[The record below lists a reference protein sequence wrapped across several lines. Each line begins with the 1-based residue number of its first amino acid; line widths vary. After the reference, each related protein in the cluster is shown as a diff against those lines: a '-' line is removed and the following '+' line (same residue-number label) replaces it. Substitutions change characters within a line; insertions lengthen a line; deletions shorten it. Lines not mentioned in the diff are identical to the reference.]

1 MFVDR
6 GVMRQRGVTLIE
18 TILFMIMVSVGVVGL
33 VSVMNPLIRASADP
47 MITKQMV
54 AVAESLLNEVLHQ
67 PYTWC
72 DPDDANA
79 ATAQSYAGCA
89 SNPQNAL
96 GPTPNTETRNGS
108 GGSGEFFD
116 NVRDY
121 AGFSMDDVAD
131 PAGGSVITGYRAEV
145 VITDV
150 AIAQAGGGAPTD
162 PAAAITVTV
171 CRTVTPSAPCAGR
184 ESFALTGYRFRY
196 APRY

>member
-18 TILFMIMVSVGVVGL
+18 TIIFMIMVSVGVVGL

-47 MITKQMV
+47 MLTKQMV
-54 AVAESLLNEVLHQ
+54 AVAESLLNEILHQ

-89 SNPQNAL
+89 SNPQSSL

-121 AGFSMDDVAD
+121 AGFAMDNIAD
-131 PAGGSVITGYRAEV
+131 PAGGSVINGYRAEV
-145 VITDV
+145 
-150 AIAQAGGGAPTD
+150 AIVQAGATFGI
-162 PAAAITVTV
+162 AADAALAITVTA
-171 CRTVTPSAPCAGR
+171 CRTGTPTPCAGR
-184 ESFALTGYRFRY
+184 ESIALTGYRFRY